1 MAADAKIRYMMRDN
15 VEQRERERE
24 REPVG
29 IYMISAQSKE
39 GQEASSKGGFIPAPE
54 VESEPDFL
62 PLSTPDSGT
71 GSFPLE
77 SLEPIPR
84 VELAPQVD

>member
-1 MAADAKIRYMMRDN
+1 
-15 VEQRERERE
+15 
-24 REPVG
+24 
-29 IYMISAQSKE
+29 MISAQSKE

-54 VESEPDFL
+54 VESEPDFM
-62 PLSTPDSGT
+62 PLSPPDSGT

-84 VELAPQVD
+84 VESAPQVDLRHNWS